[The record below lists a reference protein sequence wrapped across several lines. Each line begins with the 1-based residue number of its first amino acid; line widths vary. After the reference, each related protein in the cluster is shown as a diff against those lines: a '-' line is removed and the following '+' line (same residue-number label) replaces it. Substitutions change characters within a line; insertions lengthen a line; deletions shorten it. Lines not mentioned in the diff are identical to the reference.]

1 MHPILIK
8 IGPISIPTY
17 GFFVAAGFL
26 LGLALALRRAHQ
38 EGINPDVITDL
49 AFYILL
55 GTLLG
60 ARIYY
65 VGEHFSYFKTR
76 PWEALY
82 LWKGGLAFYGG
93 FIGALAMAL
102 WYVKKHHLPLW
113 PLADLVAPSIAAGE
127 AVGRLGCFSAGCCYG
142 KPCHLPWAVTFTN
155 PRSLAPL
162 GIPLHPT
169 QLYHALANLLI
180 FLVLL
185 WIYPR
190 RKFYGEVFAA
200 YLFLY
205 GLGRFSIE
213 FLRGDP
219 RSYLGPLSLPQWFS
233 MLAMGVSIILFL
245 YLGGKGKGKEE

>member
-8 IGPISIPTY
+8 IGPLSIPTY

-26 LGLALALRRAHQ
+26 LGAALALRRARQ

-55 GTLLG
+55 GTLIG

-65 VGEHFSYFKTR
+65 VGEHISYFKSR

-93 FIGALAMAL
+93 FLGAFLMAL
-102 WYVKKHHLPLW
+102 WYVKKHKLPLW
-113 PLADLVAPSIAAGE
+113 PLADLLAPSVAAGE
-127 AVGRLGCFSAGCCYG
+127 TVGRLGCFSAGCCYG
-142 KPCHLPWAVTFTN
+142 KPCHLPWAITFTN
-155 PRSLAPL
+155 PHSLAPL

-180 FLVLL
+180 FLILIWL
-185 WIYPR
+185 YPK
-190 RKFYGEVFAA
+190 RKFPGQVFFA

-205 GLGRFSIE
+205 GLARFSIE

-219 RSYLGPLSLPQWFS
+219 RVYIGPLSLPQWFS
-233 MLAMGVSIILFL
+233 ILAMAGAVSMLIFL
-245 YLGGKGKGKEE
+245 HKKEEKK

>member
-1 MHPILIK
+1 MHPILVK
-8 IGPISIPTY
+8 IGPLSIPTY

-26 LGLALALRRAHQ
+26 LGMALALKRARQ
-38 EGINPDVITDL
+38 EGVKPEIITDL

-65 VGEHFSYFKTR
+65 VGEHWAYFKVR

-82 LWKGGLAFYGG
+82 LWRGGLAFYGG
-93 FIGALAMAL
+93 FIGAFAMAL
-102 WYVKKHHLPLW
+102 WHVKRHHFPLW
-113 PLADLVAPSIAAGE
+113 PLADLLAPSIAAGE

-142 KPCHLPWAVTFTN
+142 KPCQLPWAVTFTN
-155 PRSLAPL
+155 PHSLAPL

-180 FLVLL
+180 FLVLIWL
-185 WIYPR
+185 YPKR
-190 RKFYGEVFAA
+190 RFKGEIFFV

-205 GLGRFSIE
+205 GLARFAIE
-213 FLRGDP
+213 FFRGDP
-219 RSYLGPLSLPQWFS
+219 RSFLGPLSLPQWFS
-233 MLAMGVSIILFL
+233 LLAMAVAGFMLI
-245 YLGGKGKGKEE
+245 YLGKKGEE